1 MYLRPAPL
9 ELTDFFEQCKRH
21 QLKITPQ
28 RTAVYYALTSGKTH
42 PSTDD
47 VYQQVREEFPS
58 ISFDTVN
65 RTMLTFAEVG
75 MVEII
80 EGNGEPRRFDVNL
93 TKHHH
98 FYCVK
103 CGKIEDFYDETF
115 DNVAIPESVS
125 QRHLILAKRVILK
138 GYCENCRDTE
148 Q

>member
-1 MYLRPAPL
+1 MYLKPVPL
-9 ELTDFFEQCKRH
+9 ELTEFFELCKQH

-28 RTAVYYALTSGKTH
+28 RTAVYYALTSGKVH

-47 VYQQVREEFPS
+47 IYQKVREEFPS

-80 EGNGEPRRFDVNL
+80 EGNGDPRRFDFNL
-93 TKHHH
+93 SKHHH
-98 FYCVK
+98 FYCIK

-115 DNVAIPESVS
+115 DNVVIPETIS
-125 QRHLILAKRVILK
+125 QRHLVVGKRIILK